1 MQLVFLRLCPTCL
14 FLRLI
19 LSVSFPVINHN
30 SEDSSFQWL
39 LLSYWIWGS
48 LNLQLVLE
56 VRLIMWT
63 VCPLT
68 GQLALIL
75 GTVPFASWLFRSSL
89 GPISTS
95 LLTGKNPFL
104 WRLSA
109 VLIANLRK
117 EGLRIFCGLGG
128 FPSYSGCDNRH
139 TYHSSPSDCGTASYG
154 KQFASMLPNRPNDC
168 ITLVN

>member
-39 LLSYWIWGS
+39 LLSSWIWGS

-56 VRLIMWT
+56 VSLIMWT
-63 VCPLT
+63 VCPPT
-68 GQLALIL
+68 GELALIL

-95 LLTGKNPFL
+95 LLTERIGFHSFEGCL
-104 WRLSA
+104 LFRLQISERKDWEFSV
-109 VLIANLRK
+109 VLEDFRPIVGVTIGTLTTPVPLTVEWLHMGNNLPLCCLTDPMT
-117 EGLRIFCGLGG
+117 G
-128 FPSYSGCDNRH
+128 
-139 TYHSSPSDCGTASYG
+139 
-154 KQFASMLPNRPNDC
+154 
-168 ITLVN
+168 